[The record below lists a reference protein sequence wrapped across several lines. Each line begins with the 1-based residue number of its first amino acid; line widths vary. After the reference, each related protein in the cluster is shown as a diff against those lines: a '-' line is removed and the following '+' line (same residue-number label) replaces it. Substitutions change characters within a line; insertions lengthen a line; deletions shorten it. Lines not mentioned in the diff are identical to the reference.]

1 MAKYQVHKCLFGFIS
16 IYVYPYRMNYK
27 NAVKYCEKF
36 DRYRSGLQK
45 LFVKHK
51 ARLS

>member
-1 MAKYQVHKCLFGFIS
+1 
-16 IYVYPYRMNYK
+16 MNYK
-27 NAVKYCEKF
+27 NAVKYCKEL
-36 DRYRSGLQK
+36 DGYRSSLQK